1 MQIEKKSKYLR
12 LAALGLFLA
21 IFAVVI
27 FAKLPKGSELVSG
40 RGVPKEREQAPE
52 TRSTLVE
59 GPQTPEEEWVLEH
72 ADLFPEGKAESALGN
87 AELIHFMYQ
96 FGTGDAGSDTDAA
109 LSADEISGQI
119 PCLYQWDERWG
130 FHDYG
135 ENVVAFSGCGPTCLA
150 MVLAAYRNDPA
161 ITPAYLADYAMQ
173 KGYYESGVGTRWAFM
188 QEAAEAFGLAGR
200 QVPSSQ
206 ILEELSDG
214 HPVIVSVGKGHFTEN
229 GHFIVLCS
237 LGDGKICVHDPNSK
251 ANSEKLWAFE
261 DFKDEIKNAWV
272 YGSDSKDNPESMI
285 IVTGVD

>member
-1 MQIEKKSKYLR
+1 MQIGKKSKYLR
-12 LAALGLFLA
+12 LAALGLILA
-21 IFAVVI
+21 VFAIVI
-27 FAKLPKGSELVSG
+27 FDKQPIGTERLSNPDVSI
-40 RGVPKEREQAPE
+40 EREAASE
-52 TRSTLVE
+52 TKSISAE
-59 GPQTPEEEWVLEH
+59 GPLSPEEEWVLEH
-72 ADLFPEGKAESALGN
+72 ADLFPEGKAESSLGN

-96 FGTGDAGSDTDAA
+96 FGTGDTEADVNSA
-109 LSADEISGQI
+109 LSTAEISGQI

-188 QEAAEAFGLAGR
+188 EEAAEAFGLAGR

-237 LGDGKICVHDPNSK
+237 LEDGKICVHDPNNK